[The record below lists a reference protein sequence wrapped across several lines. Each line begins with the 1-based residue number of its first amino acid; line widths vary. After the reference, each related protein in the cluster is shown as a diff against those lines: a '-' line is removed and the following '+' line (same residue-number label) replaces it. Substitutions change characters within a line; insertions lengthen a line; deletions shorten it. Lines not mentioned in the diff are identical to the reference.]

1 MITLKINRDEVSLE
15 CDGTKDFKE
24 LTSKENLDKI
34 KGFAK
39 AYNDEVVKP
48 RYEMEAQVSKETN
61 ALMEACQKVK
71 REHEIKLIR
80 ISEEQNKRSD
90 VRYTITDIIR
100 KTGCAA
106 GITTVVLGGIKI
118 ADKIFSSGEQPVEAV
133 ETPKKI
139 EKKEEKKEKEKEVSK
154 KK

>member
-48 RYEMEAQVSKETN
+48 RYEMDAQVSKECN
-61 ALMEACQKVK
+61 ALSEACQKVK

-90 VRYTITDIIR
+90 IRYTVTEIVR

-106 GITTVVLGGIKI
+106 GITAVVLGGLKI
-118 ADKIFSSGEQPVEAV
+118 ADKIFSNGEPVEEAA
-133 ETPKKI
+133 ETPKKL
-139 EKKEEKKEKEKEVSK
+139 EKKEEKKEVSK

>member
-39 AYNDEVVKP
+39 TFNDEVVKP
-48 RYEMEAQVSKETN
+48 RYEMEAQVSKECN
-61 ALMEACQKVK
+61 ALTEACQKVK

-90 VRYTITDIIR
+90 LRYMITDVVR

-106 GITTVVLGGIKI
+106 GITAVVLGGLKI
-118 ADKIFSSGEQPVEAV
+118 ADKIISSGEPVEA
-133 ETPKKI
+133 EKEAPKKI
-139 EKKEEKKEKEKEVSK
+139 EKKEEKKEKEVSK